1 MSSSQQLASVAQ
13 TDSQEQ
19 LLRMIEDLQM
29 KMTFLD
35 DVIESLN
42 QQIAQQDQE
51 ILDLNRKMQMLY
63 QRVESA
69 DLSQGVAPFDPLTNV
84 PPHY

>member
-13 TDSQEQ
+13 TGSQEQ

-69 DLSQGVAPFDPLTNV
+69 DLSQGVAPFDPLTNI

>member
-69 DLSQGVAPFDPLTNV
+69 DLSQGVAPFDPLTNI

>member
-13 TDSQEQ
+13 TGSQEQ

>member
-1 MSSSQQLASVAQ
+1 M
-13 TDSQEQ
+13 
-19 LLRMIEDLQM
+19 
-29 KMTFLD
+29 
-35 DVIESLN
+35 IESLN